1 MKDSNAINIDQV
13 QLSKN
18 QREEYLQEEKYFNY
32 GKKEHISQ
40 NYNIDRNS
48 NRTQRPRNNNNW
60 NNN

>member
-1 MKDSNAINIDQV
+1 MKNSNAMDVDQV

-18 QREEYLQEEKYFNY
+18 QREEYLQEKKYFNY
-32 GKKEHISQ
+32 RRKKHISQ
-40 NYNIDRNS
+40 NYNTERNS